1 MSVEVYVNGS
11 FYPQE
16 EAKVSVFDHG
26 YLYGDGVFEGIRAY
40 DGRIFRL
47 DEHVQR
53 LYDSAKAILLDVP
66 IPREEMR
73 RVIVDSVRRN
83 HLRDAYIRPVVSR
96 GPGDL
101 GLDPRKCPRATV
113 VVVADTIRLY
123 PQSLYETGMKVVS
136 VATRRNHNESI
147 SPRIKSLN
155 YLNSIMA
162 KIEANHLGYP
172 EVVLLNAEGYVA
184 EGTGDNI
191 FVLRR
196 GELLTPPVTAGI
208 LEGITRDTVMNLA
221 RRLGV
226 PVREALFNR
235 YDLYT
240 ADECFLTGT
249 AAEVIPVVECDGRSI
264 GSGRPGPVVTSLIQA
279 YRELVHR
286 EGTPVYE

>member
-53 LYDSAKAILLDVP
+53 LYNSAKAILLDIP

-123 PQSLYETGMKVVS
+123 PQSLYETGMQVVS

-172 EVVLLNAEGYVA
+172 EVVILNAEGYVA

-221 RRLGV
+221 RRLDI

-249 AAEVIPVVECDGRSI
+249 AAEVIPVVACDGRSI